1 MSGDNG
7 KQVDDA
13 LEAIR
18 KLVEMSEQKL
28 DDTSDIVTLD
38 HVVWRNPVADEDHD
52 DGELTTD
59 NKPLPAMSASF
70 GQAPLPPSYMT
81 KLSKPADDKID
92 EAPAIQGEPKAQSE
106 EAVIGIDADK
116 SQAPQHTQ
124 TQDERELGKI
134 DLPVSPSLSDE
145 IKELDTPIGRR
156 GGGFYQDLPKKP
168 VLATTPPASSAP
180 VTPAAPITPAAP
192 AKQTARDEPII
203 EKPKPLPQATLTKQ
217 PQSSPSISSQHFSG
231 QHFSGQDFSLPASE
245 AFMTP
250 TSLRE
255 LSEADR
261 PLVTPDIQVPIADP
275 PVADPARE
283 VQNMFTEEEPEEEW
297 APISQPNLQLVSD
310 SRHEEEPDEEGFSG
324 TVRHALR
331 SIIKEQVTSWLHQ
344 NMTDLIEDAL
354 SAPPQRPARPS
365 SGKKQPK
372 RRD

>member
-1 MSGDNG
+1 MGGDNG

-28 DDTSDIVTLD
+28 DDNSDIVTLD

-52 DGELTTD
+52 DGEAIID
-59 NKPLPAMSASF
+59 DKPMAAVSASF

-81 KLSKPADDKID
+81 KLSKPDDVKD
-92 EAPAIQGEPKAQSE
+92 VEAPQLHHENNDASHEEPPLTDAQE
-106 EAVIGIDADK
+106 KVENQP
-116 SQAPQHTQ
+116 QA
-124 TQDERELGKI
+124 
-134 DLPVSPSLSDE
+134 LPVSSSLADD
-145 IKELDTPIGRR
+145 ITELGTPIGRR
-156 GGGFYQDLPKKP
+156 GGGFYQNLPQKP
-168 VLATTPPASSAP
+168 AIRTAPLSSAVPIKDEAKDEPVIENPKPRPAPSPAVRSQASS
-180 VTPAAPITPAAP
+180 
-192 AKQTARDEPII
+192 
-203 EKPKPLPQATLTKQ
+203 
-217 PQSSPSISSQHFSG
+217 SSPSISS

-250 TSLRE
+250 TSLKE

-261 PLVTPDIQVPIADP
+261 PLVTPEIQVPIADP

-283 VQNMFTEEEPEEEW
+283 VQIMFTEDEPEEEW

-310 SRHEEEPDEEGFSG
+310 SRHEEEDEEEGFSG

>member
-1 MSGDNG
+1 MSGENG

-28 DDTSDIVTLD
+28 DDQSDIVTLD
-38 HVVWRNPVADEDHD
+38 HVVWRNPVAAEDHD
-52 DGELTTD
+52 DGETPAD
-59 NKPLPAMSASF
+59 DKPIPAVAASF

-81 KLSKPADDKID
+81 KLSAQADDKEIEAPQLQKETFEDAD
-92 EAPAIQGEPKAQSE
+92 EARHIADAKAADDMPQDLPMQS
-106 EAVIGIDADK
+106 ATADDI
-116 SQAPQHTQ
+116 T
-124 TQDERELGKI
+124 ELGA
-134 DLPVSPSLSDE
+134 
-145 IKELDTPIGRR
+145 PIGRR
-156 GGGFYQDLPKKP
+156 GGGFYQNLPQKP
-168 VLATTPPASSAP
+168 AIATSAP
-180 VTPAAPITPAAP
+180 RSATPA
-192 AKQTARDEPII
+192 KEVVRQEPIV
-203 EKPKPLPQATLTKQ
+203 EKPKPQPQAKPTIA
-217 PQSSPSISSQHFSG
+217 PPSSPSASSYHFT
-231 QHFSGQDFSLPASE
+231 GQDFSLPASE

-250 TSLRE
+250 TSLKE

-261 PLVTPDIQVPIADP
+261 PVVAPEIQVPIADP

-283 VQNMFTEEEPEEEW
+283 VQIMFTEEEPEEEW
-297 APISQPNLQLVSD
+297 SPISQPNLQLVSD
-310 SRHEEEPDEEGFSG
+310 SRYEEESEEEGFSG

-365 SGKKQPK
+365 SNKKQPK